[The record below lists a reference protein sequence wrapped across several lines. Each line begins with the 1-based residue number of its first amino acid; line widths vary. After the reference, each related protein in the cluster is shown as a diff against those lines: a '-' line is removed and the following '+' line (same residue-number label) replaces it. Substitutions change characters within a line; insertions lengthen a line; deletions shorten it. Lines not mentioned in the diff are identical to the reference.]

1 LQPEKATTGNQNPCW
16 DCNHFT
22 GKEKAGESQAHAQRE
37 RERERERERAPVSH
51 IVMMKIFVGKVGN
64 EMVGLHHA
72 MLA

>member
-1 LQPEKATTGNQNPCW
+1 M
-16 DCNHFT
+16 H
-22 GKEKAGESQAHAQRE
+22 SE